1 MSSNGS
7 VWLKNG
13 KVILRGGEVFLY
25 PECPCD
31 CEPKVLGSKVLNG
44 SSENEDEK
52 CWDLTPYQ
60 GNEVGTPGFYW
71 RLIEV
76 GDPRDCG
83 GSQYGSG
90 NIDECGKLVGLQDE
104 YCSTYSYDG
113 YMELQQGCP
122 DEEGNIKWPCPDD
135 EE

>member
-1 MSSNGS
+1 M
-7 VWLKNG
+7 
-13 KVILRGGEVFLY
+13 RGGEVFLY
-25 PECPCD
+25 PKCPCD
-31 CEPKVLGSKVLNG
+31 CEPMVIASKKLNG

-83 GSQYGSG
+83 GSHYGNGS
-90 NIDECGKLVGLQDE
+90 IDECGKLVGLQNE

-113 YMELQQGCP
+113 FMELQQGCP
-122 DEEGNIKWPCPDD
+122 DEEGNIKWPCPDG
-135 EE
+135 E